1 MTEQARPDLLSNYA
15 RSLGIEVSGFED
27 GVPVLCVS
35 GIDAIEGR
43 PGHFHGGATSGLME
57 TAAYAALRVA
67 LDDRGEEAQLKP
79 INITVQFLAAA
90 RKAPL
95 FAKARITK
103 LGRRSA
109 NVTVEAWQDERDRPR
124 ASAVMNVMIQRIE
137 PADTPD
143 SAR

>member
-1 MTEQARPDLLSNYA
+1 MTDEAHPDLLSHYA

-27 GVPVLCVS
+27 NVPVLRVS

-57 TAAYAALRVA
+57 TAAYAALRMA
-67 LDDRGEEAQLKP
+67 MSERGEEAQLKP

-90 RKAPL
+90 KKAPL

-109 NVTVEAWQDERDRPR
+109 NVTVEAWQEDRERPR
-124 ASAVMNVMIQRIE
+124 ASAVMNVMIQR
-137 PADTPD
+137 D
-143 SAR
+143 ARA

>member
-67 LDDRGEEAQLKP
+67 LNAKGEEAELKP

-90 RKAPL
+90 KKAPL

-137 PADTPD
+137 TGEA
-143 SAR
+143 

>member
-1 MTEQARPDLLSNYA
+1 MSEQARPDLLSNYA
-15 RSLGIEVSGFED
+15 RSLGIEVSSFED

-43 PGHFHGGATSGLME
+43 PGHFHGGATSGLLE

-67 LDDRGEEAQLKP
+67 LNESGEDAELKP
-79 INITVQFLAAA
+79 INITVQYLAAA
-90 RKAPL
+90 KKAPL

-109 NVTVEAWQDERDRPR
+109 NVSVEAWQEERERPR
-124 ASAVMNVMIQRIE
+124 ASAIMNVMIQRIE
-137 PADTPD
+137 TEDAN
-143 SAR
+143 

>member
-1 MTEQARPDLLSNYA
+1 MADDPHIDLLSNYA

-35 GIDAIEGR
+35 GVDAIEGR

-57 TAAYAALRVA
+57 TAGYAALRVA
-67 LDDRGEEAQLKP
+67 LNESGEDAQLKP

-109 NVTVEAWQDERDRPR
+109 NVTVEAWQEERDRPR
-124 ASAVMNVMIQRIE
+124 ASAVMNVMIQRT
-137 PADTPD
+137 A
-143 SAR
+143 

>member
-1 MTEQARPDLLSNYA
+1 MADTSNTDLLSNYA
-15 RSLGIEVSGFED
+15 RSLGIEVSSFEND
-27 GVPVLCVS
+27 VPVLCVS

-43 PGHFHGGATSGLME
+43 PGHFHGGATSGLLE

-67 LDDRGEEAQLKP
+67 LNESGEDAQLKP

-90 RKAPL
+90 TKTPL

-109 NVTVEAWQDERDRPR
+109 NVSVEAWQEERDRPR
-124 ASAVMNVMIQRIE
+124 ASAVMNVMIQRSE
-137 PADTPD
+137 GG
-143 SAR
+143 SA

>member
-1 MTEQARPDLLSNYA
+1 MTDPARPDLLSNYA
-15 RSLGIEVSGFED
+15 RSLGFEVSEFED
-27 GVPVLCVS
+27 GVPVLSVS

-67 LDDRGEEAQLKP
+67 LDENGEDAELKP

-90 RKAPL
+90 KKAPL

-109 NVTVEAWQDERDRPR
+109 NVTVEAWQDERERPR
-124 ASAVMNVMIQRIE
+124 ASAVMNVMIRRIE
-137 PADTPD
+137 PGEA
-143 SAR
+143 

>member
-1 MTEQARPDLLSNYA
+1 MTEIGEPEFDLPSHYA

-57 TAAYAALRVA
+57 TAAYALLRLALHE
-67 LDDRGEEAQLKP
+67 RGEQAQLKP

-90 RKAPL
+90 KKEPP

-109 NVTVEAWQDERDRPR
+109 NVTVEAWQEERDQPR
-124 ASAVMNVMIQRIE
+124 ASAVMNVMIARSE
-137 PADTPD
+137 PEAD
-143 SAR
+143 

>member
-1 MTEQARPDLLSNYA
+1 MTDEAHPDLLSHYA

-27 GVPVLCVS
+27 NVPVLRVS

-57 TAAYAALRVA
+57 TAAYAALRMA
-67 LDDRGEEAQLKP
+67 LSERGEEAQLKP

-90 RKAPL
+90 KKAPL

-109 NVTVEAWQDERDRPR
+109 NVTVEAWQEDRERPR
-124 ASAVMNVMIQRIE
+124 ASAVMNVMIQRD
-137 PADTPD
+137 AK
-143 SAR
+143 A

>member
-1 MTEQARPDLLSNYA
+1 MTEEARPDLLSHYA

-27 GVPVLCVS
+27 NVPVLCVS
-35 GIDAIEGR
+35 GIDPIEGR

-57 TAAYAALRVA
+57 TAAYAALRMA
-67 LDDRGEEAQLKP
+67 LSERGEEAQLKP

-90 RKAPL
+90 KKAPL

-109 NVTVEAWQDERDRPR
+109 NVTVEAWQEDRERPR
-124 ASAVMNVMIQRIE
+124 ASAVMNVMIQR
-137 PADTPD
+137 D
-143 SAR
+143 ARA

>member
-1 MTEQARPDLLSNYA
+1 MTDEAHPDLLSHYA

-27 GVPVLCVS
+27 NVPVLRVS

-43 PGHFHGGATSGLME
+43 PDHFHGGATSGLME
-57 TAAYAALRVA
+57 TAAYAALRMA
-67 LDDRGEEAQLKP
+67 LSERGEEAQLKP

-90 RKAPL
+90 KKAPL

-109 NVTVEAWQDERDRPR
+109 NVTVEAWQEDRERPR
-124 ASAVMNVMIQRIE
+124 ASAVMNVMIQRD
-137 PADTPD
+137 AK
-143 SAR
+143 A

>member
-1 MTEQARPDLLSNYA
+1 MADTVRPDLLSHYA

-43 PGHFHGGATSGLME
+43 PGHFHGGATSGLLE
-57 TAAYAALRVA
+57 TAAYAALRIA
-67 LDDRGEEAQLKP
+67 LNRGDGEQVQLKP
-79 INITVQFLAAA
+79 INITVQYLAAA
-90 RKAPL
+90 KKAPL

-109 NVTVEAWQDERDRPR
+109 NVSVEAWQEERDRPR
-124 ASAVMNVMIQRIE
+124 ASAVMNVMIDRTE
-137 PADTPD
+137 
-143 SAR
+143 SAKA

>member
-1 MTEQARPDLLSNYA
+1 MTDEAHPDLLSHYA

-27 GVPVLCVS
+27 NVPVLCVS

-57 TAAYAALRVA
+57 TAAYAALRMA
-67 LDDRGEEAQLKP
+67 LSERGEEAQLKP

-90 RKAPL
+90 KKAPL

-109 NVTVEAWQDERDRPR
+109 NVSVEAWQEERDRPR
-124 ASAVMNVMIQRIE
+124 ASAVMNVMIQR
-137 PADTPD
+137 ATPEG
-143 SAR
+143 A

>member
-43 PGHFHGGATSGLME
+43 PGHFHGGATSGLLE
-57 TAAYAALRVA
+57 TAGYAALRVA
-67 LDDRGEEAQLKP
+67 LNESDREAQLKP

-90 RKAPL
+90 KKAPL
-95 FAKARITK
+95 YAKARITK

-109 NVTVEAWQDERDRPR
+109 NVTVEAWQEERDRPR
-124 ASAVMNVMIQRIE
+124 ASAVMNVMIQRSE
-137 PADTPD
+137 
-143 SAR
+143 SARA

>member
-109 NVTVEAWQDERDRPR
+109 NITVEAWQDERDRPR

-137 PADTPD
+137 PADT
-143 SAR
+143 

>member
-57 TAAYAALRVA
+57 TAAYAALRIA
-67 LDDRGEEAQLKP
+67 LNAKGEEAELKP

-90 RKAPL
+90 KKAPL

-137 PADTPD
+137 TGEA
-143 SAR
+143 

>member
-137 PADTPD
+137 PADN
-143 SAR
+143 

>member
-109 NVTVEAWQDERDRPR
+109 NITVEAWQDERDRPR
-124 ASAVMNVMIQRIE
+124 ASAVMTVMIQRIE
-137 PADTPD
+137 PADT
-143 SAR
+143 

>member
-124 ASAVMNVMIQRIE
+124 ASAVINVMIQRIE
-137 PADTPD
+137 PADN
-143 SAR
+143 

>member
-67 LDDRGEEAQLKP
+67 LNDKGEDAELKP

-90 RKAPL
+90 KKAPL

-124 ASAVMNVMIQRIE
+124 ASAVMNVMIRRIE
-137 PADTPD
+137 PNEA
-143 SAR
+143 

>member
-1 MTEQARPDLLSNYA
+1 MTDEARPDLLSHYA
-15 RSLGIEVSGFED
+15 RSLGIEVDSFED

-67 LDDRGEEAQLKP
+67 LHERGEDAQLKP

-90 RKAPL
+90 KKAPL
-95 FAKARITK
+95 FARARITK

-109 NVTVEAWQDERDRPR
+109 NVSVEAWQEERNRPR
-124 ASAVMNVMIQRIE
+124 ASAVMNVMIQRTE
-137 PADTPD
+137 NA
-143 SAR
+143 SA

>member
-1 MTEQARPDLLSNYA
+1 MTDEAHPDLLSHYA

-27 GVPVLCVS
+27 NVPVLRVS

-43 PGHFHGGATSGLME
+43 PDHFHGGATSGLME
-57 TAAYAALRVA
+57 TAAYAALRMA
-67 LDDRGEEAQLKP
+67 LSERGEEAQLKP

-90 RKAPL
+90 KKAPL

-109 NVTVEAWQDERDRPR
+109 NVTVEAWQEDRERPR
-124 ASAVMNVMIQRIE
+124 ASAVMNVMIQR
-137 PADTPD
+137 D
-143 SAR
+143 ARA

>member
-1 MTEQARPDLLSNYA
+1 MTDQTRPDLLSNYA
-15 RSLGIEVSGFED
+15 RSLGIEVSSFED

-67 LDDRGEEAQLKP
+67 LNEKGEDGELKP

-90 RKAPL
+90 KKAPL

-109 NVTVEAWQDERDRPR
+109 NITVEAWQDERERPR
-124 ASAVMNVMIQRIE
+124 ASAVMNVMIARS
-137 PADTPD
+137 DT
-143 SAR
+143 ATATA

>member
-1 MTEQARPDLLSNYA
+1 MTDEAHPDLLSHYA

-27 GVPVLCVS
+27 NVPVLRVS

-57 TAAYAALRVA
+57 TAAYAALRMA
-67 LDDRGEEAQLKP
+67 MSERGEEAQLKP

-90 RKAPL
+90 KKAPL

-109 NVTVEAWQDERDRPR
+109 NVTVEAWQEDRERPR
-124 ASAVMNVMIQRIE
+124 ASAVMNVMIQRD
-137 PADTPD
+137 AK
-143 SAR
+143 A